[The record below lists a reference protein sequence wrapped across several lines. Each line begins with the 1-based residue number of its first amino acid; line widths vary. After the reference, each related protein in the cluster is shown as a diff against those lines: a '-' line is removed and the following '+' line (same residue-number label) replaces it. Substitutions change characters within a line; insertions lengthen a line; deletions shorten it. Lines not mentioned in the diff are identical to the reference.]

1 MPSAPRPRNQ
11 ISAIRMTGY
20 LGTLELLGQITAL
33 ANTIP
38 LTSRAMQAPT
48 QASISDGSD
57 TALSTR

>member
-1 MPSAPRPRNQ
+1 MP
-11 ISAIRMTGY
+11 GY

-48 QASISDGSD
+48 QAWISDGSE
-57 TALSTR
+57 TAIPPDDIAAANGPRP